1 MGAVRGRERRPL
13 RDMSLRASYVLYT
26 LVAFVVITLICF
38 ILLDVLNDERV
49 YLRLK
54 YDEMAVAYDVPDGGR
69 YDVSYSDQVT
79 YTIYN
84 SAGEVT
90 DTFVVDAEKESL
102 YMVRGSGQW
111 EDLTDEERGDADSIV
126 LIPRYSPGDQA
137 WDLVLAALETI
148 TLPFCY
154 GIGTLLCAFWFF
166 RRKLRRPI
174 ELLTGASERIAA
186 NQLDFTI
193 QYDRMDEMGRLCAS
207 FEKMRRELLENNRE
221 LWRQMDE
228 RRQLNAAFSH
238 DLRTP
243 LTVLKGH
250 SDLLL
255 ASLPQEDFSREEAV
269 EEVKVM
275 AANIARLENYT
286 EAMAKL
292 QRLEDVE
299 IRRREVDSGKL
310 LRQMRTAAGILLTG
324 KELTWHLPEKEEK
337 WRVDPEIVMEV
348 CENVFSNAG
357 RYARRRI
364 DITVSAAGDTLCLLV
379 SDDGD
384 GFSVRALE
392 QALKPFYK
400 AKDNPEDDHL
410 GLGLSIC
417 RVLCHRHGGEVSLAN
432 NARGG
437 GLICASFAMETA
449 EGIV

>member
-166 RRKLRRPI
+166 RRKLRRP
-174 ELLTGASERIAA
+174 A
-186 NQLDFTI
+186 
-193 QYDRMDEMGRLCAS
+193 DR
-207 FEKMRRELLENNRE
+207 
-221 LWRQMDE
+221 
-228 RRQLNAAFSH
+228 
-238 DLRTP
+238 
-243 LTVLKGH
+243 
-250 SDLLL
+250 
-255 ASLPQEDFSREEAV
+255 
-269 EEVKVM
+269 
-275 AANIARLENYT
+275 
-286 EAMAKL
+286 
-292 QRLEDVE
+292 
-299 IRRREVDSGKL
+299 
-310 LRQMRTAAGILLTG
+310 
-324 KELTWHLPEKEEK
+324 
-337 WRVDPEIVMEV
+337 
-348 CENVFSNAG
+348 
-357 RYARRRI
+357 
-364 DITVSAAGDTLCLLV
+364 
-379 SDDGD
+379 
-384 GFSVRALE
+384 
-392 QALKPFYK
+392 
-400 AKDNPEDDHL
+400 
-410 GLGLSIC
+410 
-417 RVLCHRHGGEVSLAN
+417 
-432 NARGG
+432 
-437 GLICASFAMETA
+437 
-449 EGIV
+449 